1 MDGRTQ
7 GILSTVVREYIRRAE
22 PIGSEWLA
30 ESFNFGIAAA
40 TMRQELARLDE
51 SGYLMQPHTS
61 AGRVPT
67 DKGYRFF
74 VNLLLV
80 EERRGHERLLQAMLR
95 QAEAFERERQDIMR
109 AAAQWLGEH
118 SRNLGMVGLSGGED
132 GVLRR
137 GSGQMLYAFGFKQ
150 LLRQPELGDVQYLAQ
165 AFSLFESIEERIA
178 DLVDRVPTDATSV
191 FIGRENPLREARQ
204 WSMVVGQFERAG
216 GPGMVAIA
224 GPTRM
229 DYDRNI
235 ALVEAMRQF
244 LTANQ
249 ELRIRNDE

>member
-1 MDGRTQ
+1 MDDRTQ
-7 GILSTVVREYIRRAE
+7 DILSTVVREYIRRAE

-30 ESFNFGIAAA
+30 GNFDFGIAPA

-51 SGYLMQPHTS
+51 TGYLTQLHTS
-61 AGRVPT
+61 AGRIPT

-74 VNLLLV
+74 VNFLLV
-80 EERRGHERLLQAMLR
+80 EERKRHERLLQALMQ
-95 QAEAFERERQDIMR
+95 QAEELEREREDIMR

-132 GVLRR
+132 GALRR

-150 LLRQPELGDVQYLAQ
+150 LLRQPEFGEVQYLTQ
-165 AFSLFESIEERIA
+165 ALSLFEDIEEGIA
-178 DLVDRVPTDATSV
+178 ELVDRVPADETSV

-204 WSMVVGQFERAG
+204 WSMIVGQFERDG
-216 GPGMVAIA
+216 VPGVVAIA

-229 DYDRNI
+229 DYDRNF
-235 ALVEAMRQF
+235 ALVEAVRR
-244 LTANQ
+244 LLV
-249 ELRIRNDE
+249 EH